1 MSDEQ
6 LFERLTRTVE
16 SNPKNI
22 LFSIV
27 RSIDCIEDI
36 SYSEIL
42 GCMISYDAIL
52 KNFPARICVIYHR
65 FDANF
70 AGFVLSA
77 LKNHVKILIR
87 RTSLTELKNFYSDFE
102 MLEKHIPVGMI
113 FSDLPLSGEF
123 QVAGVDLFL
132 KSEEVFTQPLQWDFI
147 QFSSGSTNTPAG
159 FALNFNALAESAEHV
174 IDVTKISLESICL
187 SYLTL
192 SHIYGF
198 VTGFVV
204 PILSGARCFY
214 CSTELVKDK
223 PELLLEL
230 TAKKKITHICAIIK
244 TFERVLEVKK
254 DAYDLSSLFC
264 VSIGGE
270 KLNFESY
277 VKVKATLTNYGM
289 NPSGLVNS
297 YGMSELGALTME
309 NPLKDNAVIEH
320 DSRKV
325 LAVGESDYKDLI
337 IKIFDDNHNELSDNM
352 EGLIGISAH
361 NIADFYFCERELHK
375 VKKFF
380 IAGRKYYFNGDCGFL
395 SEGKVY
401 ITGRKDN
408 TIIYNAL
415 KISGAFFKEF
425 VMNELLALSLPNVDC
440 LIFNLPNAADKI
452 ICYMNA
458 EKIKPELLI
467 ALADRIKE
475 KLHVN
480 IYEFFVEPYPSTGIE
495 KLSISKV
502 IKMYGKHKG
511 K

>member
-1 MSDEQ
+1 MSNEQ
-6 LFERLTRTVE
+6 LFERLIRTVE
-16 SNPKNI
+16 SNSQNI
-22 LFSIV
+22 LFSVV

-42 GCMISYDAIL
+42 GCVISYDAIL

-77 LKNHVKILIR
+77 LKNHVKILVR
-87 RTSLTELKNFYSDFE
+87 RTSLTRLENFYSDFE

-123 QVAGVDLFL
+123 QVAGADLFL
-132 KSEEVFTQPLQWDFI
+132 KSEEVFTQFPQWDFI

-159 FALNFNALAESAEHV
+159 FALNFNAITESAEHV
-174 IDVTKISLESICL
+174 IDVTKISSESICL

-198 VTGFVV
+198 VTGFVA
-204 PILSGARCFY
+204 PLLSGARCFY
-214 CSTELVKDK
+214 CPTELVKDK

-337 IKIFDDNHNELSDNM
+337 IKIFDDNHNELPDNM